1 MVIFFYAAGR
11 MGGKRILFIDD
22 EKDFT
27 ILISTLLGFH
37 DFEVD
42 ALSDSQQVEGQI
54 AKNRYDAV
62 VTDLMMPGLDGF
74 GVIRLIRQ
82 HPGFQKTP
90 LIVLSARTLSDEE
103 RKFLLQ
109 NDVHFV
115 MKPFDP
121 QGLVDQIRGL
131 TNAT

>member
-1 MVIFFYAAGR
+1 MHN
-11 MGGKRILFIDD
+11 KRVLFIDD

-42 ALSDSQQVEGQI
+42 AISDPHEAAERIAQVH
-54 AKNRYDAV
+54 YDAV

-74 GVIRLIRQ
+74 GIIRLIRQ
-82 HPGFQKTP
+82 HPHYTRTP
-90 LIVLSARTLSDEE
+90 LLVLSARTLSDEE

-131 TNAT
+131 TSEA